1 MRTEPAPRWTAPVH
15 DGPLADAATHAEV
28 TVLLALEAEA
38 LDTRRF
44 DRWEHLVDDD
54 FTYRVPV
61 PVLHDN
67 AFAPPHD
74 TGSLLIDESKSSI
87 VDLWFARFGD
97 EVYDVAWGDHPP
109 VRLRHYVSNVRVR
122 DSVDAD
128 EFDVRSNV
136 LLRMIRQS
144 QHSGVLGAERFDR
157 VRRVAGELR
166 LLSRFAVLDDLVLD
180 APLLRVI
187 L

>member
-1 MRTEPAPRWTAPVH
+1 M
-15 DGPLADAATHAEV
+15 
-28 TVLLALEAEA
+28 
-38 LDTRRF
+38 
-44 DRWEHLVDDD
+44 
-54 FTYRVPV
+54 
-61 PVLHDN
+61 
-67 AFAPPHD
+67 
-74 TGSLLIDESKSSI
+74 
-87 VDLWFARFGD
+87 
-97 EVYDVAWGDHPP
+97 
-109 VRLRHYVSNVRVR
+109 RLRHYVSNVRVR
-122 DSVDAD
+122 HAVSAD

>member
-1 MRTEPAPRWTAPVH
+1 MRTGSAPRWTAPVQ
-15 DGPLADAATHAEV
+15 DGPLADPATQSEV
-28 TVLLALEAEA
+28 ATFLALEAEA

-44 DRWEHLVDDD
+44 QVWEGLVDDD

-87 VDLWFARFGD
+87 VELWFARFAD

-122 DSVDAD
+122 LTERPDDY
-128 EFDVRSNV
+128 DVRSSV
-136 LLRMIRQS
+136 LLRMIRQT
-144 QHSGVLGAERFDR
+144 QHTGILGAERFDR
-157 VRRVAGELR
+157 LRRVDGELR
-166 LLSRFAVLDDLVLD
+166 LMSRFAVLDDLVLD
-180 APLLRVI
+180 APLIRVI